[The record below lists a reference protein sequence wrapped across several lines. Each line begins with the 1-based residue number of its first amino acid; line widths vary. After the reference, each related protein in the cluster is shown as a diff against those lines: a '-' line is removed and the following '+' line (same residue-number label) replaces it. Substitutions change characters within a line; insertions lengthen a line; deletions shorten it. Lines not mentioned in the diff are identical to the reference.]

1 MSSKSRIRELR
12 RALGLTQQELANLV
26 GVSRSAVVA
35 WERGDY
41 MPEGENLIKVAKALQ
56 TSTDFILGTDKNF
69 HPHNI
74 QIYKDIIMVPLLSD
88 ATTACCGEGN
98 GYEFPDETIEK
109 MIPLFLDA
117 LGPIRTKGLF
127 AIRVEGDSMTGAKIH
142 DGDVV
147 VVAPEEEPLNGSV
160 VFVCYGPQKRWMI
173 RWYYSKPNGTIILR
187 AANREYP
194 EIEITQE
201 EVEMGWY
208 TYVGKVVAIYGTPRA
223 GI

>member
-1 MSSKSRIRELR
+1 MVDGKKMTLR
-12 RALGLTQQELANLV
+12 KLAELAHISPSFL
-26 GVSRSAVVA
+26 SDI
-35 WERGDY
+35 ERGITAPSLDTLRKIALALNV
-41 MPEGENLIKVAKALQ
+41 PPSELLIDEDNTPVNNAK
-56 TSTDFILGTDKNF
+56 
-69 HPHNI
+69 
-74 QIYKDIIMVPLLSD
+74 IYSDIIFIPLLSD
-88 ATTACCGEGN
+88 ATMACCGEGN
-98 GYEFPDETIEK
+98 AYEFPDETIEK

-173 RWYYSKPNGTIILR
+173 RWYYTKPNGTIILR

>member
-1 MSSKSRIRELR
+1 MLFIFIPP
-12 RALGLTQQELANLV
+12 
-26 GVSRSAVVA
+26 VA
-35 WERGDY
+35 WLKLRIIY
-41 MPEGENLIKVAKALQ
+41 TKSFYKSSILI
-56 TSTDFILGTDKNF
+56 
-69 HPHNI
+69 
-74 QIYKDIIMVPLLSD
+74 LSD

-173 RWYYSKPNGTIILR
+173 RWYYTKPNGTIILR